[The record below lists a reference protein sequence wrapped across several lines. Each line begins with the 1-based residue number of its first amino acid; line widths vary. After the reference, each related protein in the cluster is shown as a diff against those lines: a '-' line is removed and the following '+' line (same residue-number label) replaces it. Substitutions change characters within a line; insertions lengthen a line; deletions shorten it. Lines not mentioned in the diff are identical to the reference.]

1 LDEVFVITHKAPTDE
16 LAVLV
21 RFLKSLFIAMLGSVL
36 LFWVLLGVLS
46 SPGGPRQVGPVK
58 PALAFVALGLALATL
73 YLRYG
78 RIAPLLSPLRPA
90 SPTESIPQL
99 RLYYLLC
106 YVFAADVAL
115 MGFILGIL
123 GVERADVFPFFLAA
137 ATLFALC
144 YPRVPAG
151 R

>member
-1 LDEVFVITHKAPTDE
+1 MSSHSTPTDE
-16 LAVLV
+16 LASLA
-21 RFLKSLFIAMLGSVL
+21 RFLKALFFAMLGSVL
-36 LFWVLLGVLS
+36 LFWVLLGFLS
-46 SPGGPRQVGPVK
+46 PGGGPRQVGPVM
-58 PALAFVALGLALATL
+58 PALAFVALGLTLATL

-78 RIAPLLSPLRPA
+78 RIAPLLSAPRPA
-90 SPTESIPQL
+90 SPTESIPRL

-115 MGFILGIL
+115 MGFVLGVL

-137 ATLFALC
+137 ATLFALS

-151 R
+151 Q